1 MRPNVTGFHSVPHVS
16 TGRITE
22 KIHKKQNPAHICPK
36 LFFPPTLVD
45 LFGSSSFLSVLWRDI
60 CSLHTLMLW
69 RSAFK
74 EPLGP
79 KRTRSAIR
87 LTTRAYILTYSMTWN
102 VSYRS
107 WGALKCKHTCTR
119 RSICKHRPLQ
129 VKESSEVWDDSSINQ
144 LL

>member
-22 KIHKKQNPAHICPK
+22 KIYKNKIQHIYAQN
-36 LFFPPTLVD
+36 FFPPNSCWPFWFLY
-45 LFGSSSFLSVLWRDI
+45 FLSVLWRDI

-79 KRTRSAIR
+79 KRTRTAIR
-87 LTTRAYILTYSMTWN
+87 LTTRACILTYSMTWN